1 MQMDVRRAAEE
12 ESSLR
17 RQQHQVVLS
26 NRGNGGVGGMHILL
40 LMELI
45 GDHCA
50 GLHLLVCRENR
61 SVRVMCHASF
71 RTIGNKVDDLDM
83 APPAG

>member
-26 NRGNGGVGGMHILL
+26 NRGNGGVGGDAHPPPNGAHWRSLCWPSPACL
-40 LMELI
+40 Q
-45 GDHCA
+45 
-50 GLHLLVCRENR
+50 REQKCQGHVPRFLQNDR
-61 SVRVMCHASF
+61 KQGR
-71 RTIGNKVDDLDM
+71 
-83 APPAG
+83 